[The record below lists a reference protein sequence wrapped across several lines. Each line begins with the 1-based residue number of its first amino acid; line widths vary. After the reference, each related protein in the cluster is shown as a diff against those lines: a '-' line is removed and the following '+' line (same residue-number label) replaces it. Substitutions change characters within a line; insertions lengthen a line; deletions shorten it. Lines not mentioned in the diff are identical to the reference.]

1 MREGIGT
8 EGQPAEKGWSGEA
21 GHGTTDARE
30 GVWVR
35 SQGLADVEVEAVVV
49 MMVTCAN
56 YVVVFTWVLLVLVG
70 CSALKTTS
78 CKNQN
83 GTGES
88 ANESANEAAGAEP
101 HS

>member
-8 EGQPAEKGWSGEA
+8 GGQPAERGWSEEA

-56 YVVVFTWVLLVLVG
+56 YVVVFTWVILVLFG
-70 CSALKTTS
+70 TAWPGWLLRIEN
-78 CKNQN
+78 NQL
-83 GTGES
+83 
-88 ANESANEAAGAEP
+88 
-101 HS
+101 